1 MAGKMHKEWSKAKGG
16 AQLLFKTATG
26 KMQLNAL
33 AKNEAPPAW
42 PFKFDKDLGPTLD
55 KFEDAKKPDDRKK
68 YGEQARKVIALYQA
82 AVKKEAGALDKLD
95 KDITKVLTI
104 TLNDIASDLPK

>member
-1 MAGKMHKEWSKAKGG
+1 MAGKMRKEWTRAKDG

-26 KMQLNAL
+26 KAQLNAL
-33 AKNEAPPAW
+33 AKGEAPPAW

-95 KDITKVLTI
+95 KDITKVLAI